1 MKRLV
6 GVLVTALGIWIA
18 VAIVPGLEFTG
29 NWVLFGA
36 VALIL
41 SLVNALVKPILK
53 LLTLPFV
60 MMTFG
65 LFLLVINALML
76 QLTLWISSPTVLDL
90 GFSSDGFFWSTFLGA
105 LVISLV
111 QMVVN
116 IFVDTDG
123 K

>member
-1 MKRLV
+1 
-6 GVLVTALGIWIA
+6 
-18 VAIVPGLEFTG
+18 
-29 NWVLFGA
+29 
-36 VALIL
+36 
-41 SLVNALVKPILK
+41 
-53 LLTLPFV
+53 
-60 MMTFG
+60 MTFG

>member
-29 NWVLFGA
+29 NWLLFGA

-76 QLTLWISSPTVLDL
+76 QLTLWISSPAVLDL

>member
-1 MKRLV
+1 MKSIV

-76 QLTLWISSPTVLDL
+76 QLTLWISSPAVLDL

>member
-76 QLTLWISSPTVLDL
+76 QLTLWISSPAVLDL

>member
-76 QLTLWISSPTVLDL
+76 QLTLWLSSPALLDL

-105 LVISLV
+105 VVISLV

>member
-76 QLTLWISSPTVLDL
+76 QLTLWISSPALLDL

-105 LVISLV
+105 VVISLV